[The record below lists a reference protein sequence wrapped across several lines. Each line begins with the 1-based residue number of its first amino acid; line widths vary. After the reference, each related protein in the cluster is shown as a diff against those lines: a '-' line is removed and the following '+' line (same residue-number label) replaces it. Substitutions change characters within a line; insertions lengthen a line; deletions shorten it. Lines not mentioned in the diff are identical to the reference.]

1 MAELELTEFS
11 RSLVA
16 DVQAT
21 ADAEGTTTPETFTRR
36 VFEDLEQAGV
46 VSNTFTAFHKA
57 HGHEVHGYGIG
68 ESGESLDLFVTDF
81 QLTPLDTKLTKGQT
95 ETCFR
100 RLLTFAV
107 RCRDGLRQNTSTSPS
122 TSTTCARRSR
132 RHSPRSSGSGSSC

>member
-1 MAELELTEFS
+1 M
-11 RSLVA
+11 A

-46 VSNTFTAFHKA
+46 VSNTFTAYHKA

-81 QLTPLDTKLTKGQT
+81 QLDAAGDQ
-95 ETCFR
+95 
-100 RLLTFAV
+100 AH
-107 RCRDGLRQNTSTSPS
+107 
-122 TSTTCARRSR
+122 ARRRPR
-132 RHSPRSSGSGSSC
+132 RASGGS